1 MTNHEGNP
9 SPSAKFA
16 ANPKKPVI
24 LLAVNLWLGGLLALL
39 SAILG
44 TILGLAFSRL
54 RSPFWSIGYF
64 LPLALIITYAL
75 TVRFPTV
82 MFTPPLSWFFL
93 GLKKF
98 IVFGFVTTMV
108 LTTPLSRIN
117 PKRARLMIALL
128 TAIIVFVFAVFP
140 FIAPLLNRRQLA
152 QMATRMD
159 KDGICLQSSDYTCG
173 PAAAVTAL
181 RKLGFSAE
189 EGQIGILSCTSFQEG
204 TPVDMLADALK
215 RGYGQNGL
223 EVECRAFKSIADLRN
238 RQPTLALTKFGL
250 MVDHW
255 LTVLEITDSEVI
267 VADPLNGLTR
277 LSYADFATKWRF
289 IGIVLKR
296 STSTAQ
302 PSAHSAL

>member
-1 MTNHEGNP
+1 
-9 SPSAKFA
+9 
-16 ANPKKPVI
+16 
-24 LLAVNLWLGGLLALL
+24 VNLWLGGLLAVL
-39 SAILG
+39 SAIMGAALG
-44 TILGLAFSRL
+44 IAFSRL
-54 RSPFWSIGYF
+54 RSPFWTIGYF
-64 LPLALIITYAL
+64 FPLVLIVTYAL
-75 TVRFPTV
+75 TIRFPTV
-82 MFTPPLSWFFL
+82 MFTPPLSWVFL

-117 PKRARLMIALL
+117 PKRTRLMIALL
-128 TAIIVFVFAVFP
+128 TAIIVFVFAIFP

-223 EVECRAFKSIADLRN
+223 EVECRAFKNIAELRN
-238 RQPTLALTKFGL
+238 LQPTLALTKYSL

-255 LTVLEITDSEVI
+255 LTVLDVTDAEVI

-277 LSYADFATKWRF
+277 LSHADFGKKWRF

-296 STSTAQ
+296 NNSTA
-302 PSAHSAL
+302 PPNERSAL